1 MDVSIGFSNYDEDYK
16 RNMNDTSIEVFS
28 NYGSWDDAFREFPH
42 SPIYIGMNYCDG
54 DNYVDTISA
63 GMTLEELNT
72 LVDKLT
78 ELRDYLN
85 EHYGSKMLGEGE

>member
-1 MDVSIGFSNYDEDYK
+1 MDVSIGFSDYDEDFK
-16 RNMNDTSIEVFS
+16 RNMNDISIEVFS

-42 SPIYIGMNYCDG
+42 SPIYIGMNYCDS

-63 GMTLEELNT
+63 GMTLEELNN

-85 EHYGSKMLGEGE
+85 EHYGK